1 MKELKEY
8 YKKRADIVLI
18 CCLAFWFIL
27 AISYYFFSTTISDWI
42 ISEANN
48 QNNIWIQQD
57 NLSLI
62 QFTANFFLGLIAP
75 TTLVSI
81 IYKFFLKYID
91 EKGWKKK
98 FPQYNISGEWL
109 DTTTYTKALTN
120 TGWNEFY
127 PNNKNIPS
135 TIIIKQTCR
144 TIHIPPSHGKNFT
157 WHSLSA
163 NWDEYNNLIILYEV
177 EYFSDLQ
184 NKGYPESRIGF
195 EKMQIDTSNQSAHN
209 YPQRMAGKFWHCIS
223 DDQKPIYMGDVVYE
237 RN

>member
-91 EKGWKKK
+91 
-98 FPQYNISGEWL
+98 
-109 DTTTYTKALTN
+109 
-120 TGWNEFY
+120 
-127 PNNKNIPS
+127 
-135 TIIIKQTCR
+135 
-144 TIHIPPSHGKNFT
+144 
-157 WHSLSA
+157 
-163 NWDEYNNLIILYEV
+163 
-177 EYFSDLQ
+177 
-184 NKGYPESRIGF
+184 
-195 EKMQIDTSNQSAHN
+195 
-209 YPQRMAGKFWHCIS
+209 
-223 DDQKPIYMGDVVYE
+223 
-237 RN
+237 